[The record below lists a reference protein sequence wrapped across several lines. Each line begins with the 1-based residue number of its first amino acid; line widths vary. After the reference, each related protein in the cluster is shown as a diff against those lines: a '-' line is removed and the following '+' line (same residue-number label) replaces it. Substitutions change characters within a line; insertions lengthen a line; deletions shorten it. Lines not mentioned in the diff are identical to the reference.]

1 MRFTKSLKSRKG
13 QSLVEYLLLFLIVA
27 VLSVALVK
35 AVPTYFSGYVTS
47 CTGAMQ

>member
-1 MRFTKSLKSRKG
+1 MGLKKCLKSRKS
-13 QSLVEYLLLFLIVA
+13 QSLVEYLLLFLVVA

-35 AVPTYFSGYVTS
+35 AVPTYFSSYVYS